1 MPNFRYSQSYV
12 QRSARKNIVATAAYN
27 AGEKLYDEGWFNAV
41 LANAAYQAGEK
52 LGHEGRTFNFEN
64 KAGGV
69 LHKEIMAPADAP
81 AWVHDRQ
88 ELWNRADQA
97 EMRHDS
103 RLARK
108 LTISL
113 PHELSP
119 EQSIELM
126 RGFIKE
132 RFISHGL
139 VVDFALHRPDHDGDR
154 RHLHCHLLL
163 TRRELMP
170 AGFGKLFRGLE
181 QGKTLQADRKAFE
194 QHTNRALERA
204 GVEARVSS
212 DSLYARGIVREP
224 EPVLGDKGTEEMRRK
239 KHSRR
244 GTLDEQTKTR
254 MDRLAQ
260 VRMRNALRREF
271 DEKGQPHPDWLMR
284 YYWQGRAKWMER
296 QQARIDRTRQRGN
309 VKFAQ
314 VLERR
319 FKEAKEKAH
328 EVDAAWLRRT
338 GVKEKLF
345 EGAREEVAGNRGS
358 AEAPNAA
365 PKERTAGQG
374 RAAGGSRASSGGR
387 GSGGGQGPGGPSP
400 GGGSHRSPGDG
411 GRPEG
416 GHASNSR
423 GFVMP
428 GYDPALDA
436 RGNRRDRGDSGFI
449 LDSGINQITKDL
461 QSTFPNKPKR
471 TERASDFHEKPPAA
485 QSKDELRQRDPGK
498 DYGLAGLPSGQHSLP
513 EERIGLDRDE
523 DERER

>member
-12 QRSARKNIVATAAYN
+12 QRSARKNVVATAAYN
-27 AGEKLYDEGWFNAV
+27 AGEKLYDEGWFNAM

-52 LGHEGRTFNFEN
+52 LGQNGRTFNFEN
-64 KAGGV
+64 KARGV
-69 LHKEIMAPADAP
+69 LHKEIVAPDGAP
-81 AWVHDRQ
+81 SWVYDRQ

-97 EMRHDS
+97 EKRHDS

-119 EQSIELM
+119 EQNIELM

-132 RFISHGL
+132 RFVSQGL
-139 VVDFALHRPDHDGDR
+139 VVDFAIHAPDFDANQ
-154 RHLHCHLLL
+154 RHVHCHLLL
-163 TRRELMP
+163 SRRELMP

-181 QGKTLQADRKAFE
+181 QGKALQADRKAFE

-204 GVEARVSS
+204 GIEARVSS

-244 GTLDEQTKTR
+244 GTLDEKTKER
-254 MDRLAQ
+254 IARFAQ
-260 VRMRNALRREF
+260 VRMRNSLRREF
-271 DEKGQPHPDWLMR
+271 DEKGEPHPDWLMR

-296 QQARIDRTRQRGN
+296 QQVRIDRTRRRGN

-319 FKEAKEKAH
+319 FKEAKEKAQ

-338 GVKEKLF
+338 GVKKKLF
-345 EGAREEVAGNRGS
+345 EGAREEVTGNRAS
-358 AEAPNAA
+358 AEAPGAA
-365 PKERTAGQG
+365 PKDRTAGQG
-374 RAAGGSRASSGGR
+374 RGAGGGR
-387 GSGGGQGPGGPSP
+387 GGGGGKGPSGPSP
-400 GGGSHRSPGDG
+400 GGRSHRSPGDG
-411 GRPEG
+411 GRRESGYAP
-416 GHASNSR
+416 NSR
-423 GFVMP
+423 GFIMP

-436 RGNRRDRGDSGFI
+436 RGNRRDKGDSGFI

-461 QSTFPNKPKR
+461 QSTFPNAPKR
-471 TERASDFHEKPPAA
+471 MERASDFHEKPPAA

-498 DYGLAGLPSGQHSLP
+498 DFGLTGLPSGQHSLP
-513 EERIGLDRDE
+513 EERLGLDREE